1 MSARPVE
8 GAAAAAVFRA
18 QSAAIGVDYPLLEP
32 VSPSASGSHSVNGER
47 IGPTRLHRMN
57 EQLSERDW
65 RVLHSLRE
73 HQFLLTSQLQRLHF
87 AAHRSEA
94 AGIRACVRALD
105 RLRGLGLVVRLQ
117 RRIGGRDSG
126 SRGFVWCLDP
136 VGNRLLARQVDSSAP
151 RRRHFEPTPLFLEH
165 TLAVAELRVQLEE
178 AARAGPIELERVET
192 EPTCWRDYVGPH
204 GQPATLKPDL
214 ALVTAAG
221 DYEDHYFVELDR
233 GTESIRTVLV
243 KCAQY
248 EAYRRSG
255 REQAAHGV
263 FPLVVWSVPDEK
275 RRDRIENELDSA
287 RDPDTGLFRVVTHER
302 AVPLLT
308 GQAPTPPTTTDTS
321 PDDGRTVRT
330 PDTTNPHERRTKP

>member
-1 MSARPVE
+1 M
-8 GAAAAAVFRA
+8 
-18 QSAAIGVDYPLLEP
+18 
-32 VSPSASGSHSVNGER
+32 NGER
-47 IGPTRLHRMN
+47 IGPARLHRMN

-65 RVLHSLRE
+65 RVLHSLGE

-136 VGNRLLARQVDSSAP
+136 AGNRLLARQVDSSAP

-178 AARAGPIELERVET
+178 TARAGRIELLGIQT
-192 EPTCWRDYVGPH
+192 EPTCWRDYIGPH
-204 GQPATLKPDL
+204 GVRATVKPDL
-214 ALVTAAG
+214 ALVTATG
-221 DYEDHYFVELDR
+221 DYEDHWFVEMDR
-233 GTESIRTVLV
+233 GTESIRTVLA

-255 REQAAHGV
+255 REQGVHGV
-263 FPLVVWSVPDEK
+263 FPLVVWTVPDEK
-275 RRDRIENELDSA
+275 RRDRVQHDLDSA
-287 RDPDTGLFRVVTHER
+287 RDLNAALFRVVTHER
-302 AVPLLT
+302 AVALLT
-308 GQAPTPPTTTDTS
+308 GEAPTPPTTTDTS
-321 PDDGRTVRT
+321 RDDGRTVRT
-330 PDTTNPHERRTKP
+330 PDTTNPHERRTTP